1 MLLNTGGVSRQP
13 TVPPSALQLEQAE
26 RLQQWLAAL
35 PASLQ
40 ALASQ
45 AAEQAAALQ
54 NRHGFSLRGLEQ
66 LLQSQAGKASGGK
79 PTASTTSAAPNSSGT
94 SGGRALSGS
103 LLLTARPPQQ
113 EPEERQQY
121 AASVL
126 RSFQAKLQ
134 GPGSAVAAAAGTAA
148 GHASQGSR
156 VGGNGTGDAGVAQEV
171 EQLIAAATSPD
182 NLALMWEGW
191 MAWV

>member
-1 MLLNTGGVSRQP
+1 M
-13 TVPPSALQLEQAE
+13 PPSVLQLEQAE

-45 AAEQAAALQ
+45 AVEQAAALQ

-66 LLQSQAGKASGGK
+66 LLQSQAGKASSGK
-79 PTASTTSAAPNSSGT
+79 PTASHTAVTPDIGGASG
-94 SGGRALSGS
+94 SRALSGS
-103 LLLTARPPQQ
+103 LLLTAHPPQQ
-113 EPEERQQY
+113 EADERQQY
-121 AASVL
+121 ATSVL

-134 GPGSAVAAAAGTAA
+134 GPGSAAAAAAGTAA
-148 GHASQGSR
+148 GSASQGSGA
-156 VGGNGTGDAGVAQEV
+156 GGNGAGDAGVAQEV

-182 NLALMWEGW
+182 NLARMWEGW